1 MFYTKA
7 IKLIQA
13 QCIKEGVGGGGTN
26 IFLNLTIHKSELSNM
41 DPPPQKK
48 KLEIEVI
55 YTGTERPPP
64 RPGLE
69 FSQFLKR
76 CNF

>member
-41 DPPPQKK
+41 DPDRKS
-48 KLEIEVI
+48 VV
-55 YTGTERPPP
+55 
-64 RPGLE
+64 
-69 FSQFLKR
+69 
-76 CNF
+76 